1 MTTEEKKSLAIDLLR
16 QKAEEVGRVPYKDDF
31 DEPTRSRIKAF
42 LGPWPRALEAA
53 GLKEPRMVPEKSK
66 KRKKA
71 ATKSKKQAIS
81 AHQKLEWCKAK
92 REDEKASLSDNTK
105 LKGDYCNE
113 QEIFKHLTC
122 HRNGIYN
129 DTADG
134 ICNRKHLNGT
144 RRTQRTERR
153 NLC

>member
-16 QKAEEVGRVPYKDDF
+16 QKAEEVGRVPYKEDF
-31 DEPTRSRIKAF
+31 DGATRSRIKAF

-53 GLKEPRMVPEKSK
+53 GLKEPRPIAPKSA
-66 KRKKA
+66 KRKKS

-105 LKGDYCNE
+105 
-113 QEIFKHLTC
+113 
-122 HRNGIYN
+122 
-129 DTADG
+129 
-134 ICNRKHLNGT
+134 
-144 RRTQRTERR
+144 
-153 NLC
+153 